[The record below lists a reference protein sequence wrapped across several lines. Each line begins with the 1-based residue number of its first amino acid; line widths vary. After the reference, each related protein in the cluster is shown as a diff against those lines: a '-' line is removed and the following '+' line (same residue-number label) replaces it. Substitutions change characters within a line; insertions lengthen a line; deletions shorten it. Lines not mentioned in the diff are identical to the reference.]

1 MKLVNIGY
9 GNMVNS
15 QRIVSVVSPDAAP
28 IKRLVQDTRSTG
40 KLVDATG
47 GKKTSQG
54 AQKNGAITLHTP
66 VPADQ
71 KDWKTRAMAA
81 EVKLKEKEKELAKE
95 RKRREREGESFIC
108 TFQCQSLSGN

>member
-1 MKLVNIGY
+1 MTV
-9 GNMVNS
+9 
-15 QRIVSVVSPDAAP
+15 
-28 IKRLVQDTRSTG
+28 
-40 KLVDATG
+40 LVDNKTGVRRKKTSTVCATIWVRTG